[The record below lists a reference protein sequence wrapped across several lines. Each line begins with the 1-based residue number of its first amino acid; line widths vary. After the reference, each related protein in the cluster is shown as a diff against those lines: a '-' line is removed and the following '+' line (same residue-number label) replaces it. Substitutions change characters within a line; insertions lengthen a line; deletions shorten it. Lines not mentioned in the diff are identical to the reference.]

1 MQTLQTK
8 TTDNLEDLTK
18 RLEDEAK
25 RELISEQQREKIKAA
40 EQDGVDGFSN
50 TKVTL
55 VPNPN
60 FTEAT
65 SVGTYL
71 PINMADETVTFL
83 SQLNRKYDFIDF
95 VKEELGYKSRIKVTQ
110 CFASEQLDA
119 LVMAIECF
127 KKNNAFILGDMAGIG
142 KGRVCAGVMR
152 WAYQR
157 GFIPI
162 FVTHKPYLF
171 DNIAGDFNDIDG
183 LGVDANGNEIK
194 INPLVLHQDGLVY
207 AVDKYGKEIIDPVT
221 GEKVIAFSALKSK
234 ALNKLLVDE
243 TNRIKGMSIDEYL
256 APGSLINENYN
267 SVFLPYSTIGQTK
280 GRIKQDFLEAIAPR
294 SIIVFD
300 ESHNAASANAEAKI
314 LKKCTPLVESSEGVL
329 FSSATYAKSPAVF
342 NLYVIKT
349 ALRTAVPTLESI
361 TNALKVGGENV
372 SEYIA
377 TGLVREGQMIRRERS
392 FASCNKVTEYV
403 GQKRTEVAG
412 KVIHTDDP
420 TDNQKQF
427 FNEAIGY
434 FKSLRDFAK
443 DPFAKL
449 AIRDAVLRECANKKF
464 DLIDPKDV
472 ADVRDYLNKA
482 QETDAV
488 KKAAKDS
495 WIAINRGKY
504 LLSYSED
511 SISRYK
517 ATFRENLFLAIKA
530 KFTADLV
537 IECLNKE
544 VEYTNVDG
552 TTHTAPMK
560 PLIAMK
566 STGSAIFGEL
576 DLQLNQ
582 TLKNDFSEYLLAI
595 YRKIFAGTFE
605 VRKVDSDF
613 FESETDLLRQGIKPP
628 ITVHDYD
635 VQMTDFFDTPSG
647 LDAQGQPTARQKII
661 KIQNS
666 LNAYTSQIPFS
677 VIDYLKYRIESTPR
691 SPIYFKP
698 GTFEA
703 KYAEAD
709 SPNYIMLEGTGR
721 EEMLQKIDL
730 NDPNSL
736 YYFRKNDRPERITD
750 LYKAFNNNTAR
761 EGKCDVMLINV
772 VASTGG
778 SAQSNPK
785 WTDPRPRNMFIIQT
799 ELDVNTEVQKRGRIN
814 RTGQINSPTYTY
826 IVTQIPV
833 EQRLYLMFR
842 KKLRKLDANTS
853 ANQAASAEA
862 NELPDKDGNPIEDIF
877 NPYGYDVFM
886 DSFINVPTFSLY
898 KEIYDSLN
906 WRAKKGA
913 QSSSQATAVAQG
925 TAAATLPAAGTA
937 TPVVIPVVKNV
948 AGGEQ
953 DEQNYEAFN
962 AFTRELELYPVNSV
976 FDAQGQMITVGQDTF
991 FDEMQKLY
999 INYVTD
1005 LKQKGEYQLELIARD
1020 YKATLRQQSVIQE
1033 NAGTSTFSSSLF
1045 KSDYFT
1051 LNDRKIWS
1059 RDRVRQKMS
1068 ELANNPSVPS
1078 SSGASKRDP
1087 KDFHIDLV
1095 KDFEY
1100 EAKIELF
1107 SNRKVYEQYNE
1118 PKRENFPT
1126 DNDFDTAW
1134 VTYNKNLAIYVNGM
1148 EATNKFY
1155 LNIIK
1160 YFTPEKPI
1168 IYNGNPGQFVGFNLK
1183 NPMGRY
1189 KYSPSFVEFVF
1200 VFLQGYTTLKFNLTG
1215 PISQTPT
1222 GLAVTDPNSQIGM
1235 LQNILINTQVKV
1247 DPDNVDANKY
1257 KDQVSLWKPDPWL
1270 RIVKRFYTGNI
1281 LSGIVKANEERIGG
1295 GPTWQLTRFTNID
1308 GSFTTAVQLNV
1319 DSKMLEQ
1326 FSQNTAGTPLSV
1338 NAASPRFIKYL
1349 QEMPISSSENSS
1361 YNQPSPGKQYTMP
1374 IWNLPSPQLIESEKY
1389 ADRGISIVK
1398 TQLEKKNVY
1407 YPIINFYVCQNY
1419 SIESKT
1425 GNPKDIIPIQK
1436 GSTITFPT
1444 RWNFL
1449 YHDDNFADTFDAYYE
1464 KLGRMNIKYATK
1476 LELRNNRSGMQNI
1489 KPDKELEDY
1498 PCLVK
1503 RFSFNLLV
1511 QEDLDDLKK
1520 FLDRLSSQYQI
1531 SFNFRSS
1538 AAEYLNTP
1546 LMADVETDTLKKDNK
1561 QAFAKADY
1569 VYQFVNNPKNNV
1581 ELDIPDFKE
1590 RKAGGQYGQIVTY
1603 QPLSPTQCFTFKLIP
1618 FEMPDNIVYVKM
1630 ALATLNDID
1639 KATFTLELESKAKN
1653 FSPDDV
1659 GAYVEKFLSVR
1670 SVPFVYFFGY
1680 MDLYDVGTLFQ
1691 DYALKKDIS
1700 KLVSVGAAA
1709 AEKSEKMKKAESIP
1723 KDKVTFED
1731 AERFL
1736 MFLNP

>member
-8 TTDNLEDLTK
+8 TADNLEQLTES
-18 RLEDEAK
+18 LEQEAL
-25 RELISEQQREKIKAA
+25 RQQKAEEEREKIKAL
-40 EQDGVDGFSN
+40 EQDGIDGFTN
-50 TKVTL
+50 TKLTL
-55 VPNPN
+55 VPSPN

-71 PINMADETVTFL
+71 PVNMADETVTFL

-95 VKEELGYKSRIKVTQ
+95 IKEKLGYKSRIKVAQ

-119 LVMAIECF
+119 LVMAINCF
-127 KKNNAFILGDMAGIG
+127 EKNNAFILGDMAGIG
-142 KGRVCAGVMR
+142 KGRVCAGAMR
-152 WAYQR
+152 YAYQR
-157 GFIPI
+157 GLIPI

-171 DNIAGDFNDIDG
+171 DNINGDFNDIDG

-194 INPLVLHQDGLVY
+194 IKPLVLHQDGLVY
-207 AVDKYGKEIIDPVT
+207 EVDKYGNEVIDPVT

-234 ALNKLLVDE
+234 EMNKLLAE
-243 TNRIKGMSIDEYL
+243 QTLKIKGDEKLGVEGMGLKEYTT
-256 APGSLINENYN
+256 PGALLPEGYN
-267 SVFLPYSTIGQTK
+267 AVFLPYSTIGQTK

-314 LKKCTPLVESSEGVL
+314 LRMCTPLVESSEGVL

-392 FASCNKVTEYV
+392 FSVCNKVTEYV
-403 GQKRTEVAG
+403 GQKRTEVNG

-420 TDNQKQF
+420 NDNQKQF

-449 AIRDAVLRECANKKF
+449 AIRDAILRECANKKF
-464 DLIDPKDV
+464 DLVDSKEVEDIKE
-472 ADVRDYLNKA
+472 YLSNA

-488 KKAAKDS
+488 KKASRDS
-495 WIAINRGKY
+495 WIAKHRGKY

-511 SISRYK
+511 NISRYK
-517 ATFRENLFLAIKA
+517 TTFRENLFLAIKA

-552 TTHTAPMK
+552 TTHLAPMK
-560 PLIAMK
+560 PIIAMK
-566 STGSAIFGEL
+566 STGASIFSEL

-582 TLKNDFSEYLLAI
+582 TLKNDFSEYLLSI

-605 VRKVDSDF
+605 VRKVDSNF
-613 FESETDLLRQGIKPP
+613 FETEAELLRQNIKPA
-628 ITVHDYD
+628 ITFHKYD
-635 VQMTDFFDTPSG
+635 VLMTDFFDTPNG
-647 LDAQGQPTARQKII
+647 LDAMGNPTARQRII

-666 LNAYTSQIPFS
+666 LNAYNSQIPFS
-677 VIDYLKYRIESTPR
+677 IIDYLRYRIESTPR
-691 SPIYFKP
+691 SSVYFKP

-703 KYAEAD
+703 KYGEAQ
-709 SPNYIMLEGTGR
+709 SQNYIMLEGTAR
-721 EEMLQKIDL
+721 EEMLVKMNL

-736 YYFRKNDRPERITD
+736 YVFKKNDRPERITD
-750 LYKAFNNNTAR
+750 IFNAFNNGR
-761 EGKCDVMLINV
+761 CDVMLINA

-785 WTDPRPRNMFIIQT
+785 WSDPRPRNMFMIQT
-799 ELDVNTEVQKRGRIN
+799 ELDVNIEVQKRGRIN
-814 RTGQINSPTYTY
+814 RTGQINNPTYTY
-826 IVTQIPV
+826 VVTQIPV

-853 ANQAASAEA
+853 ANQSASAEA

-886 DSFINVPTFSLY
+886 DSFINVPAFSLY

-913 QSSSQATAVAQG
+913 QSSGQATTAAQS
-925 TAAATLPAAGTA
+925 AAATALPAPGGA
-937 TPVVIPVVKNV
+937 TPVAIPVVKNV
-948 AGGEQ
+948 AGGAQ

-976 FDAQGQMITVGQDTF
+976 FAQGQMIAVGQDTF
-991 FDEMQKLY
+991 FDEMQRLY
-999 INYVTD
+999 RNYVAD

-1020 YKATLRQQSVIQE
+1020 YKAVLKQQSVVQE
-1033 NAGTSTFSSSLF
+1033 NAGTSTFSSCLF
-1045 KSDYFT
+1045 LSDYFT

-1059 RDRVRQKMS
+1059 IDRVNQKVA
-1068 ELANNPSVPS
+1068 ELAE
-1078 SSGASKRDP
+1078 KMDP
-1087 KDFHIDLV
+1087 TDFHIALV
-1095 KDFEY
+1095 KDFEM
-1100 EAKIELF
+1100 ESKIERF

-1118 PKRENFPT
+1118 PKRADFPT
-1126 DNDFDTAW
+1126 DDAYNTADI
-1134 VTYNKNLAIYVNGM
+1134 VYNKNLGNYVNGM
-1148 EATNKFY
+1148 EASDKY
-1155 LNIIK
+1155 YSNIIRF
-1160 YFTPEKPI
+1160 FTPKKQI
-1168 IYNGNPGQFVGFNLK
+1168 YYNGNPGLFVGYNIR

-1189 KYSPSFVEFVF
+1189 KYSPALVEFVF

-1215 PISQTPT
+1215 AITSSAV
-1222 GLAVTDPNSQIGM
+1222 GLAPSDQNSQIAQ
-1235 LQNILINTQVKV
+1235 LNSIIINTQVYLEGNTV
-1247 DPDNVDANKY
+1247 QAMQLR
-1257 KDQVSLWKPDPWL
+1257 DQITAWKPDPWL
-1270 RIVKRFYTGNI
+1270 RMVKRFYTGNI
-1281 LSGIVKANEERIGG
+1281 LSGIIKANEERAKG
-1295 GPTWQLTRFTNID
+1295 GPSWQLTRFTNID
-1308 GSFTTAVQLNV
+1308 GSLTTAVQLNV
-1319 DSKMLEQ
+1319 DSKVLERAW
-1326 FSQNTAGTPLSV
+1326 QNTVNIALSV
-1338 NAASPRFIKYL
+1338 NAGSPRFIKYL
-1349 QEMPISSSENSS
+1349 QEMPISNSINSS
-1361 YNQPSPGKQYTMP
+1361 VTSNFMAKANTEYTMA
-1374 IWNLPSPQLIESEKY
+1374 IFNLPSPKLIESEKY
-1389 ADRGISIVK
+1389 ADRAIAIVK
-1398 TQLEKKNVY
+1398 TQMEKKNVY
-1407 YPIINFYVCQNY
+1407 YPIINFFVLQNY
-1419 SIESKT
+1419 AIGKD
-1425 GNPKDIIPIQK
+1425 GKAKDIVPYLK
-1436 GSTITFPT
+1436 GSQTLFPA

-1449 YHDDNFADTFDAYYE
+1449 YHDDNFSDDFNDYYE
-1464 KLGRMNIKYATK
+1464 KLGRMDIKYATK
-1476 LELRNNRSGMQNI
+1476 YTEERDRSGKVTGQ
-1489 KPDKELEDY
+1489 KPELDKY

-1503 RFSFNLLV
+1503 KFSFNLLI
-1511 QEDLDDLKK
+1511 QKDLDDLQV
-1520 FLDRLSSQYQI
+1520 FLDRLSNQYQVN
-1531 SFNFRSS
+1531 FNFRSS
-1538 AAEYLNTP
+1538 AADYLNTAE
-1546 LMADVETDTLKKDNK
+1546 LKDVPKEQLAKDNR
-1561 QAFAKADY
+1561 QTFEKADY
-1569 VYQFVNNPKNNV
+1569 VYQFVSNPKANI
-1581 ELDIPDFKE
+1581 ESDIPDLKE
-1590 RKAGGQYGQIVTY
+1590 RRAGGQYGQIVTT
-1603 QPLSPTQCFTFKLIP
+1603 QPLTPTQCFTFKLIP
-1618 FEMPDNIVYVKM
+1618 FEIPDNIVYVKM

-1639 KATFTLELESKAKN
+1639 KATFIQELETKAKN

-1659 GAYVEKFLSVR
+1659 GAYVERFLSTK
-1670 SVPFVYFFGY
+1670 SVPYDYFFGY
-1680 MDLYDVGTLFQ
+1680 MDLFDVGTLFQ

-1700 KLVSVGAAA
+1700 KLISSA
-1709 AEKSEKMKKAESIP
+1709 AEKSTKAPLIP